1 MLTFGLI
8 HLVKSIFSIIVANLQ
23 HNLRVKQ
30 NNTFLRIINIYDLFV
45 NSNPMKLEIVLI
57 KITLLITILINL
69 NSCGIY
75 KPVSAKDFPPEP
87 EKRIQKNLQEGKGF
101 QILGGNKKGGDFDFA
116 TSNEMWRASLDILD
130 FMPLTS
136 ADYGG
141 GLIITDWYS
150 DESNSK
156 DSIKI
161 SIRFLSNEIRADA
174 LKIKVFSKECLK
186 EANCKISQSNP
197 KIEDELMIAILKRA
211 AKYKKDQIDSTP
223 KRSLN
228 SILVPADAK
237 R

>member
-1 MLTFGLI
+1 MISQMKIKLILFKLTGL
-8 HLVKSIFSIIVANLQ
+8 
-23 HNLRVKQ
+23 
-30 NNTFLRIINIYDLFV
+30 FL
-45 NSNPMKLEIVLI
+45 
-57 KITLLITILINL
+57 ILINL

-75 KPVSAKDFPPEP
+75 RPVSAKDYPPEP
-87 EKRIQKNLQEGKGF
+87 EKRIKKNLEEGRGF
-101 QILGGNKKGGDFDFA
+101 TIMGQMNKKGGDFDFA

-150 DESNSK
+150 DQSNVN

-174 LKIKVFSKECLK
+174 LKINVFSKEC
-186 EANCKISQSNP
+186 ERTVNCKISQSNP
-197 KIEDELMIAILKRA
+197 KIENELKVAILKRA
-211 AKYKKDQIDSTP
+211 AKYKKDIIDSNP

-228 SILVPADAK
+228 SILAPGD
-237 R
+237 RN

>member
-1 MLTFGLI
+1 M
-8 HLVKSIFSIIVANLQ
+8 FSQ
-23 HNLRVKQ
+23 
-30 NNTFLRIINIYDLFV
+30 
-45 NSNPMKLEIVLI
+45 I
-57 KITLLITILINL
+57 KIKHILFKFTGLFLILINL

-75 KPVSAKDFPPEP
+75 RPVSARDYPPEP
-87 EKRIQKNLQEGKGF
+87 EKRIKKNLEEGRGF
-101 QILGGNKKGGDFDFA
+101 TIMGQMNKKGGGDFDFA

-150 DESNSK
+150 DQSNVN

-174 LKIKVFSKECLK
+174 LKINVFSKKCERTV
-186 EANCKISQSNP
+186 NCKISQSNP
-197 KIEDELMIAILKRA
+197 KIENELKVAILKRA
-211 AKYKKDQIDSTP
+211 AKYKKDIIDSNP

-228 SILVPADAK
+228 SVLAPSD
-237 R
+237 RN

>member
-1 MLTFGLI
+1 MI
-8 HLVKSIFSIIVANLQ
+8 S
-23 HNLRVKQ
+23 R
-30 NNTFLRIINIYDLFV
+30 
-45 NSNPMKLEIVLI
+45 I
-57 KITLLITILINL
+57 KIKLILFKLTGLFLILINL

-75 KPVSAKDFPPEP
+75 RPVSAKDYPPEP
-87 EKRIQKNLQEGKGF
+87 EKRIKKNLEEGRGF
-101 QILGGNKKGGDFDFA
+101 TIMGQMNKKGGGDFDFA

-150 DESNSK
+150 DQSNVN

-174 LKIKVFSKECLK
+174 LKINVFSKKCERTV
-186 EANCKISQSNP
+186 NCKISQSNP
-197 KIEDELMIAILKRA
+197 KIENELKVAILKRA
-211 AKYKKDQIDSTP
+211 AKYKKDIIDSNP

-228 SILVPADAK
+228 SVLAPSD
-237 R
+237 RN

>member
-1 MLTFGLI
+1 MKIKLI
-8 HLVKSIFSIIVANLQ
+8 LFKFTALFLILV
-23 HNLRVKQ
+23 
-30 NNTFLRIINIYDLFV
+30 
-45 NSNPMKLEIVLI
+45 
-57 KITLLITILINL
+57 NL

-75 KPVSAKDFPPEP
+75 RPVSAKDYPPEP

-101 QILGGNKKGGDFDFA
+101 TIMGNVNKKGGGDFNFA

-150 DESNSK
+150 DKGNDN

-174 LKIKVFSKECLK
+174 LKINVFSKECEK
-186 EANCKISQSNP
+186 SINCKVAQSNP
-197 KIEDELMIAILKRA
+197 KIENELKIAILKRA
-211 AKYKKDQIDSTP
+211 AKYKKDMIDANP
-223 KRSLN
+223 KRDLN
-228 SILVPADAK
+228 SILSPGDK
-237 R
+237 N